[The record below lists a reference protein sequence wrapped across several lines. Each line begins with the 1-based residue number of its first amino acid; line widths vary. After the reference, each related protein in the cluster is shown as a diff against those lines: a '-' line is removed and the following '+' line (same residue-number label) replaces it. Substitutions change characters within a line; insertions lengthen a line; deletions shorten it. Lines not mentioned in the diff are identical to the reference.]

1 MVQTFQNINPIRT
14 GGASGDLHPTFFKV
28 AKNWIWWP
36 YMILKRK
43 IELFT
48 RKFLMYVPFQ
58 WDLPFFGYLV
68 PNFFFTPTVAKDFFS
83 KSCKTPKTAENRDT
97 IKTKVV
103 ELSILVCMQPFKIWK
118 KRKEN
123 FFRKFFCYLN
133 DIEKIFFGQKNR
145 KSSLIHQNDGLGE

>member
-1 MVQTFQNINPIRT
+1 MLTTYLRQTFLESLQGQIRFSSALLNPIRT

-48 RKFLMYVPFQ
+48 RKFLMYVPFR
-58 WDLPFFGYLV
+58 WDLPLFGICFQK
-68 PNFFFTPTVAKDFFS
+68 FFFTPILAKDFFS
-83 KSCKTPKTAENRDT
+83 KSCKTPKTAENRNT

-103 ELSILVCMQPFKIWK
+103 ELGILVYMQPFKISK
-118 KRKEN
+118 NEKN
-123 FFRKFFCYLN
+123 FFRKKFFF
-133 DIEKIFFGQKNR
+133 IKMT
-145 KSSLIHQNDGLGE
+145 